1 MILDKENSSEAAV
14 LYTEVKTYN
23 NFTASTSPHLT
34 PPPIREKNKV
44 QKVTCLVTET
54 ISLVTAGSLQ

>member
-23 NFTASTSPHLT
+23 NFTASTSLLLSERRTKYRRLP
-34 PPPIREKNKV
+34 
-44 QKVTCLVTET
+44 
-54 ISLVTAGSLQ
+54 A